1 MTPQDAQAIVAI
13 AALAA
18 AADGAQNDAE
28 RGRIAATAARLGIS
42 SEELSGAVE
51 SGDLDALTARLSDED
66 ARRVALEVASSVC
79 LADGEPNAL
88 ESAFLQQ
95 LARAL
100 RIEDRALFSPAEVA
114 EVRAAM
120 APPAGAVPAGDVGT
134 LILDQAIL
142 TAACEL
148 LPDRLANL
156 AILPLQLRLVYVIGQ
171 RHGQALDMSQARDLV
186 AVLGVGAAAQVMERV
201 VRKTLGGIAGGLL
214 GGLLGRAGGVAVGAT
229 VTFAA
234 TYALGRVAEQY
245 YAQGRRLSG
254 SDLRALFERLQAEG
268 RDIFP
273 QVEERVRALASSTNV
288 STILAGLRQ

>member
-1 MTPQDAQAIVAI
+1 MTPQDAQAIVGI

-18 AADGAQNDAE
+18 TADGGQNDAE
-28 RGRIAATAARLGIS
+28 RGRIAAAAARLGIS

-51 SGDLDALTARLSDED
+51 TGDLGVLTGRLSDDD
-66 ARRVALEVASSVC
+66 ARRAAFDVASSVC
-79 LADGEPNAL
+79 LADGQPNER
-88 ESAFLQQ
+88 ESAFLHE
-95 LARAL
+95 LAGAL
-100 RIEDRALFSPAEVA
+100 HLGDPEPMMADAVAAIPAA
-114 EVRAAM
+114 T
-120 APPAGAVPAGDVGT
+120 PPATAASTGDIGT

-156 AILPLQLRLVYVIGQ
+156 AILPLQLRLVYTIGQ
-171 RHGQALDMSQARDLV
+171 RHGQAADISQAKDL
-186 AVLGVGAAAQVMERV
+186 AAALGVGAAAQVMERV

-234 TYALGRVAEQY
+234 TYALGHAAEQY
-245 YAQGRRLSG
+245 YAQGRRLSTG
-254 SDLRALFERLQAEG
+254 DLRALYERMQAEA

-273 QVEERVRALASSTNV
+273 QVENRVRALASSTNL
-288 STILAGLRQ
+288 SGLLASLRR